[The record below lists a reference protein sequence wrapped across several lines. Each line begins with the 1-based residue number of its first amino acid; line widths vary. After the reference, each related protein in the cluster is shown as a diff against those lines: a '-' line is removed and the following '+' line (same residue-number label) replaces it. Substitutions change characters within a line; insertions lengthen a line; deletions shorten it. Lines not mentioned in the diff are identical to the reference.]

1 MATDKQLVLKTLMNE
16 LSKTYILLDVNSRA
30 QFIYQAPYNAKNGDV
45 CLLTEYTYAGPT
57 STIIIGIKETEGVWL
72 SSYDAAAGFT
82 T

>member
-30 QFIYQAPYNAKNGDV
+30 QFIYQAPYNAKHADV
-45 CLLTEYTYAGPT
+45 CLRTEYTYASPT
-57 STIIIGIKETEGVWL
+57 STIIIGIKETEGVWD
-72 SSYDAAAGFT
+72 SSYDGLAGFT